1 MQKKFVTNL
10 AFLLFL
16 NILIKPFWIL
26 GIDRAV
32 QNKVGAEEYGFYFA
46 LFNFSFLL
54 NILLDI
60 GITNF
65 NNRNIAQNNHLLQKH
80 LSGILSLRLL
90 LTVAYIV
97 INLLIAWVT
106 GYLADGGWMLL
117 VLLINQAL
125 ISLILYLRSNIAG
138 LHLFRIDSFISVLD
152 RLIMIT
158 LCSVLL
164 WGGITGGRFKIEW
177 FVWAQTFAYAITALF
192 TFLILASRVK
202 KLSIK
207 WDPKFSLVILKKSY
221 PFAILIL
228 LMTFYYRID
237 PVLIERLLPDG
248 AEQAGIYAQGFR
260 LIDASN
266 MIAYLF
272 SSLLLPMFS
281 QMIKHKK
288 PIEEL
293 VELSFSFIAIPAIMV
308 IACGVFFARDLM
320 SMLYVSHID
329 ETSAVFC
336 ILVNSFL
343 AISSVYI
350 FGTLL
355 TANGNLKVLN
365 MIALGGMLLNIILNL
380 ILIPQ
385 YKAIGAAI
393 SSMTTQYLT
402 AGAQILLAHLVF
414 KFHIRWKLAFRYLV
428 FILLTYGLFWFAS
441 TFQSFFLWRAL
452 FAASASFFLA
462 LLFKLIRPLEL
473 FKVLKYGD
481 N

>member
-164 WGGITGGRFKIEW
+164 WGGITGGQFKIEW

>member
-16 NILIKPFWIL
+16 NILIKPFWIF
-26 GIDRAV
+26 GIDRVV
-32 QNKVGAEEYGFYFA
+32 QNTVGAAEYGFYFA

-54 NILLDI
+54 NILLDL

-65 NNRNIAQNNHLLQKH
+65 NNRNIAQHNHLLQKH
-80 LSGILSLRLL
+80 LSGILALRLL
-90 LTVAYIV
+90 LTAGFII
-97 INLLIAWVT
+97 INLITAWIA
-106 GYLADGGWMLL
+106 GYLKDGGWMLM
-117 VLLINQAL
+117 VLLLNQVL
-125 ISLILYLRSNIAG
+125 MSFILYLRSNIAG

-152 RLIMIT
+152 RLIMIA
-158 LCSVLL
+158 LCSILL
-164 WGGITGGRFKIEW
+164 WGGITDKKFQIEW

-192 TFLILASRVK
+192 TFLILAARVK
-202 KLSIK
+202 KLSLK
-207 WDPKFSLVILKKSY
+207 WDPKFSLIILKQSY

-228 LMTFYYRID
+228 LMTFYYRLD
-237 PVLIERLLPDG
+237 PVLLERLLPDG
-248 AEQAGIYAQGFR
+248 AEQAGIYAQSFR

-272 SSLLLPMFS
+272 SALLLPMFS

-288 PIEEL
+288 PIEDL
-293 VELSFSFIAIPAIMV
+293 VELSFSFIAVPAIMV

-320 SMLYVSHID
+320 SLQYVAHID
-329 ETSAVFC
+329 DTAEVFQ
-336 ILVNSFL
+336 ILINSFL

-355 TANGNLKVLN
+355 TANGNLRVLN
-365 MIALGGMLLNIILNL
+365 MIALGGMMLNIILNL

-385 YKAIGAAI
+385 FKAKGAAI
-393 SSMTTQYLT
+393 ASMSTQYIT

-414 KFHIRWKLAFRYLV
+414 KFHIRWMLAFRYIV
-428 FILLTYGLFWFAS
+428 FIALTYGLFWFAS
-441 TFQSFFLWRAL
+441 TFETYFIWRIL
-452 FAASASFFLA
+452 FAAGASFLIA
-462 LLFKLIRPLEL
+462 LLFRLIRPLEL

>member
-32 QNKVGAEEYGFYFA
+32 QNTVGAAEYGFYFA

-65 NNRNIAQNNHLLQKH
+65 NNRNIAQHNHLLQKH
-80 LSGILSLRLL
+80 LSGILALRLV
-90 LTVAYIV
+90 LTGIYII
-97 INLLIAWVT
+97 INLIIAWIS
-106 GYLADGGWMLL
+106 GYLEDGGWMLM
-117 VLLINQAL
+117 VLLLNQAL

-158 LCSVLL
+158 LCSILL
-164 WGGITGGRFKIEW
+164 WGGITDKKFQIEW
-177 FVWAQTFAYAITALF
+177 FVWAQTFAYVITALF
-192 TFLILASRVK
+192 TVLILASRVR
-202 KLSIK
+202 KLSVK
-207 WDPKFSLVILKKSY
+207 WDPKFSLIILKQSY

-228 LMTFYYRID
+228 LMTLYNRID

-248 AEQAGIYAQGFR
+248 AEQSGIYAQAFR
-260 LIDASN
+260 LLDSSN

-288 PIEEL
+288 PIEDL

-308 IACGVFFARDLM
+308 IACGVFFSRDLM
-320 SMLYVSHID
+320 GFLYVAHVD
-329 ETSAVFC
+329 DTSLVFA
-336 ILVNSFL
+336 ILINSFL

-355 TANGNLKVLN
+355 TANGSLKVLN
-365 MIALGGMLLNIILNL
+365 MIALGGMLLNVILNL
-380 ILIPQ
+380 ILIPR
-385 YKAIGAAI
+385 YKAVGAAI
-393 SSMTTQYLT
+393 SSMTTQYIT
-402 AGAQILLAHLVF
+402 AGAQIMLAHKVF
-414 KFHIRWKLAFRYLV
+414 KFKMRWMLGFRYLV
-428 FILLTYGLFWFAS
+428 FITVTFGLFWFAT
-441 TFQSFFLWRAL
+441 TFQSFFIWRAL
-452 FAASASFFLA
+452 FAAVSCFFLA
-462 LLFKLIRPLEL
+462 LLLRLIRPLEL
-473 FKVLKYGD
+473 FKVIKYGD